1 MIMETAYMDIVPGK
15 ELEFEAAIEEAKAVV
30 SQAKGFNHLYVH
42 RGIERPSTYMLAIGW
57 DTVEDHMEGFRN
69 SDLFVQWRGLL
80 SPFFANPPA
89 VEHWNLFE

>member
-15 ELEFEAAIEEAKAVV
+15 ELEFEAAIEEAKGIV
-30 SQAKGFNHLYVH
+30 SQAKGFQVLHLH
-42 RGIERPSTYMLAIGW
+42 RGVERPSTYLVAIGW

-69 SDLFVQWRGLL
+69 SDLFVKWRGLL
-80 SPFFANPPA
+80 GPFFAAPPA